1 MQNFLDFSL
10 IDSHQNE
17 WELDQLD
24 NQRWLSEVL
33 DGAPA
38 LAPWRYATLV
48 YKDNQEQY
56 SIDSKILRRTYD
68 QNKNLTT
75 EQLIQSKLKERKV
88 KRMKVNLTHKCSRC
102 GNSGH
107 NKRSCKYS
115 LE

>member
-1 MQNFLDFSL
+1 MQNFLDFSN
-10 IDSHQNE
+10 IDSQENE
-17 WELDQLD
+17 WELEILD
-24 NQRWLSEVL
+24 KKRWLSEVL

-38 LAPWRYATLV
+38 LAPWHYATLV

-56 SIDSKILRRTYD
+56 SIDSEILRRNYN

-75 EQLIQSKLKERKV
+75 EQLLQLKLKERKP
-88 KRMKVNLTHKCSRC
+88 KRSNIKLPHKCTRC
-102 GNSGH
+102 GKEGH